1 MKKIILTLS
10 LLLFAC
16 SQDTKE
22 KLVVYQ
28 SPSCGC
34 CSGWVANME
43 ENGFNV
49 EAIKTEDM
57 YSTKVNAGIDMSLS
71 SCHTGF
77 IGDYFVEGHVPHD
90 AIEKLLN
97 ERPDIKGI
105 TVPGMPSGI
114 NVPGMEVSNE
124 RAKFDVLAVNND
136 GSTFIWKQYE

>member
-16 SQDTKE
+16 NQDTKE
-22 KLVVYQ
+22 KLVVSQ

-136 GSTFIWKQYE
+136 GSTFIWKHYE

>member
-10 LLLFAC
+10 LLLYAC
-16 SQDTKE
+16 NQDTKE

-28 SPSCGC
+28 SPTCGC

-136 GSTFIWKQYE
+136 GSTFVWKSYE